1 MQIPGQSAAAP
12 SAQAP
17 GRGHLTAAL
26 IKGTIVGALGGLLFG
41 FDTAVISGTT
51 SALTHFYQLSPKLL
65 GVTVFSA
72 LVGTIFGAML
82 AGFPGERYGRR
93 DSLRILGVLY
103 VVSAVGCAFAWN
115 WDALVAFR
123 FIGGLGIGGSS
134 VLGPM
139 YIAEIAPARLRGR
152 LVGLFQFCVVFGI
165 LLAYF
170 SNYLIGLAQFGAA
183 GWRWMFGVAAIPAI
197 VFFLLLFGIP
207 RSPRWLVKKGR
218 VEEARAV
225 LRTLGDEHYEQD
237 LQEIVESVH
246 LEQRQTQQPL
256 FSRKFKLPIF
266 LAVTIG
272 MFNQLS
278 GINAILYYLND
289 IFAHAGYSQASAS
302 LQAVAVGFTNL
313 LFTVIAMSVIDK
325 LGRKTLLLVGAVG
338 TALCLAGVSAIF
350 FTRQHED
357 KLVWLLIGYIAFFAF
372 SQGAVIWV
380 YLAEVFPNTVRAK
393 GQSLGSFSHWFM
405 NGLISLVFPMV
416 AARSGAYP
424 FVFFSAMMVLEFFV
438 VLLLY
443 PETKGVTLEAMQK
456 KMGIA

>member
-1 MQIPGQSAAAP
+1 MENPEPGAAARPIPSPSRGKLSAA
-12 SAQAP
+12 
-17 GRGHLTAAL
+17 LV
-26 IKGTIVGALGGLLFG
+26 KGTVVGALGGLLFG

-51 SALTHFYQLSPKLL
+51 SALTRVYQLSPRSL

-103 VVSAVGCAFAWN
+103 VVSAVGCAVAWN

-152 LVGLFQFCVVFGI
+152 LVALFQFCVVFGI

-170 SNYLIGLAQFGAA
+170 SNYLIGLAQFGVAE
-183 GWRWMFGVAAIPAI
+183 WRWMFGVAAIPAA

-218 VEEARAV
+218 VEEARVV
-225 LRTLGDEHYEQD
+225 LRNLGDENYEQD
-237 LQEIVESVH
+237 LQEIVQSVH
-246 LEQRQTQQPL
+246 LEQRQTQEPL

-289 IFAHAGYSQASAS
+289 IFAHAGFSQASAS

-313 LFTVIAMSVIDK
+313 VFTVIAMSVIDK

-338 TALCLAGVSAIF
+338 TALCLAGVSAVF
-350 FTRQHED
+350 FTGRYEE

-424 FVFFSAMMVLEFFV
+424 FVFFSAMMVLQFFV
-438 VLLLY
+438 VLFFY

>member
-1 MQIPGQSAAAP
+1 MQNPGQSAAAP
-12 SAQAP
+12 SAQPAS
-17 GRGHLTAAL
+17 RGKLNAAL
-26 IKGTIVGALGGLLFG
+26 LKGTIVGALGGLLFG

-51 SALTHFYQLSPKLL
+51 SALTRVYQLSPKLL

-152 LVGLFQFCVVFGI
+152 LVALFQFCVVFGI

-170 SNYLIGLAQFGAA
+170 SNYVIGLAQFGAA
-183 GWRWMFGVAAIPAI
+183 DWRWMFGVAAIPAI
-197 VFFLLLFGIP
+197 VFFLLLFRIP

-225 LRTLGDEHYEQD
+225 LRALGDENFEQD

-246 LEQRQTQQPL
+246 LEQRQRQESL

-289 IFAHAGYSQASAS
+289 IFAHAGFSQASAS

-313 LFTVIAMSVIDK
+313 LFTIIAMSVIDK
-325 LGRKTLLLVGAVG
+325 LGRKTLLLIGAVG

-350 FTRQHED
+350 FTGQQED